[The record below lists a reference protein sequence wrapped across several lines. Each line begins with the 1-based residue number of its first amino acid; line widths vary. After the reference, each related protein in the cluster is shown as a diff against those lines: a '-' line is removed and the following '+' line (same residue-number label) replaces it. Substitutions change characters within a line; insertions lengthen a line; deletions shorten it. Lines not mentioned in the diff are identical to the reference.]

1 MRSRRTR
8 RTSGLVALA
17 LAVAALA
24 VGATT
29 PALAGSQV
37 PFKGSDVGTFTLTV
51 GGICPAGW
59 FQVDISGTGNATHLG
74 RYAYAARECFN
85 PSSGA
90 FGGTFTLT
98 AANGDE
104 VRGTYDGQVSGTS
117 DPDLAAYHE
126 DADITGGT
134 GRFASANGT
143 LEIDGLANLA
153 TGEYSQTLSGH
164 ITSPGAAK

>member
-1 MRSRRTR
+1 V
-8 RTSGLVALA
+8 LNL
-17 LAVAALA
+17 
-24 VGATT
+24 
-29 PALAGSQV
+29 
-37 PFKGSDVGTFTLTV
+37 
-51 GGICPAGW
+51 
-59 FQVDISGTGNATHLG
+59 
-74 RYAYAARECFN
+74 
-85 PSSGA
+85 SSGA

-164 ITSPGAAK
+164 ITSPAAAK